1 MRMASNCYICI
12 LERAI
17 FECDLLSL
25 PEDLR
30 LAVIEELLDF
40 MVSHK
45 RDVPARVGTERE
57 LIVKRISGVADP
69 YRSLKEESNAVARD
83 LIEIAERFYEE
94 SGDRIEAL
102 VRIAAAANSME
113 FGVMGHNF
121 DNRSFAKVF
130 EDTLSEE
137 LKGDLNAIKEM
148 LSSFSNIF
156 YLTDNAGESLF
167 DLFVI
172 EKLRE
177 MGKHVVIGPK
187 SEPILN
193 DVTAD
198 ELRDLTDHEI
208 VPTGGVV
215 GVSLEDIKP
224 DARRLLFDPEWLI
237 ISKGMGNFETISE
250 FEDLLKGRLV
260 YILRA
265 KCEPVARANNVNRGS
280 LVARAYR

>member
-1 MRMASNCYICI
+1 MRMTSNCYICI

-17 FECDLLSL
+17 FECDLHSL

-57 LIVKRISGVADP
+57 LIVKRISGIADP
-69 YRSLKEESNAVARD
+69 YRCLKEESNAVARD

-137 LKGDLNAIKEM
+137 LKGGSECDQGDVIQ
-148 LSSFSNIF
+148 
-156 YLTDNAGESLF
+156 LF
-167 DLFVI
+167 
-172 EKLRE
+172 E
-177 MGKHVVIGPK
+177 H
-187 SEPILN
+187 ILP
-193 DVTAD
+193 D
-198 ELRDLTDHEI
+198 RQR
-208 VPTGGVV
+208 GR
-215 GVSLEDIKP
+215 VSLRSLRNREAQGDGK
-224 DARRLLFDPEWLI
+224 AR
-237 ISKGMGNFETISE
+237 
-250 FEDLLKGRLV
+250 
-260 YILRA
+260 
-265 KCEPVARANNVNRGS
+265 CNRTQI
-280 LVARAYR
+280 

>member
-1 MRMASNCYICI
+1 
-12 LERAI
+12 
-17 FECDLLSL
+17 
-25 PEDLR
+25 
-30 LAVIEELLDF
+30 
-40 MVSHK
+40 
-45 RDVPARVGTERE
+45 
-57 LIVKRISGVADP
+57 
-69 YRSLKEESNAVARD
+69 
-83 LIEIAERFYEE
+83 
-94 SGDRIEAL
+94 
-102 VRIAAAANSME
+102 
-113 FGVMGHNF
+113 
-121 DNRSFAKVF
+121 
-130 EDTLSEE
+130 
-137 LKGDLNAIKEM
+137 
-148 LSSFSNIF
+148 
-156 YLTDNAGESLF
+156 
-167 DLFVI
+167 
-172 EKLRE
+172 

-280 LVARAYR
+280 LCGSGLPVDHLLVHRLLHFCDRRSFLLFLLDLQILDVYLDLEQVLKRH